1 MKSFLI
7 ARVTLKMI
15 LRQYLLIS
23 IDSNNHPLKEMMK
36 TIIVTE
42 VISVVTSN
50 YFTYWPFVK
59 RNKIKICMP
68 DSK

>member
-1 MKSFLI
+1 
-7 ARVTLKMI
+7 MI

-50 YFTYWPFVK
+50 YFTY
-59 RNKIKICMP
+59 
-68 DSK
+68 